1 MRQWLFPARSGEEQ
15 EGPPGG
21 GPSPQRGGP
30 RGGRGLSRRAGGPCG
45 RQARQAC
52 QAWGASL
59 SPAGSAP
66 PVPSAPPLLVGLFVS
81 CRVVSFRVVSFRF
94 VSCRF
99 VSFRVVS
106 SFVSPKPRARA
117 GTKPRLLALPPPL
130 RLIISARRC
139 VLHAIVHTPHQES
152 QVYLFRGAGDLGVA
166 FGEAASRRARPRP
179 AASRTRSRGL
189 PPARRRAGR
198 GESGSHPQMR
208 RHPLGVEGGA
218 RLRSGATLGPGAH
231 RAWLGR
237 AGVG

>member
-99 VSFRVVS
+99 LVRV
-106 SFVSPKPRARA
+106 AEAA
-117 GTKPRLLALPPPL
+117 GTSGHEAPAPGPPPPL
-130 RLIISARRC
+130 EADNFGQALC
-139 VLHAIVHTPHQES
+139 VHTPHQES